1 MKNNEGAMRRSIR
14 AASLLVAAI
23 AVAIVSAG
31 SNAAYPEKQIWWIV
45 PYAPGGSADVT
56 SRILVTR
63 LSQRLNQTILVDNKA
78 GATGS
83 IGATFGAR
91 AAPDGYTVLYGSFD
105 IVINP
110 LVRDLPYD
118 PLKDLVPV
126 TQLSNLW
133 EILVAPADAPYN
145 TFAEFL
151 DYAQKNP
158 DKVNFGTTGAASAG
172 HLSGELLKR
181 ATKLEMTHIPFKGG
195 GPGVAAAIGGQV
207 AVYWATGGSAM
218 PSIKSGRLKALAV
231 SSPTRLP
238 ALPNTPTFK
247 ELGYPSLNTN
257 EWTGVF
263 VPKGTP
269 PDIVRLLNREIRET
283 LAEPA
288 VAEQLASRG
297 IEVVTSSPEE
307 FDQFVKNES
316 QRWRAVVKELNIKYE

>member
-1 MKNNEGAMRRSIR
+1 MSSCTRVISAILAALVMAILSGAS
-14 AASLLVAAI
+14 S
-23 AVAIVSAG
+23 
-31 SNAAYPEKQIWWIV
+31 AAYPEKQIWWIV

-63 LSQRLNQTILVDNKA
+63 LSQRLNQTILVDNKS

-83 IGATFGAR
+83 IGATFVAR
-91 AAPDGYTVLYGSFD
+91 AAPDGYTIGFGTFD
-105 IVINP
+105 LAINP

-118 PLKDLVPV
+118 PLKDLTPV

-145 TFAEFL
+145 TFAEFVE
-151 DYAQKNP
+151 YAKKNP
-158 DKVNFGTTGAASAG
+158 DKINFGTTGAASAG
-172 HLSGELLKR
+172 HLSGELLKK

-207 AVYWATGGSAM
+207 SVYWATGGSAM
-218 PSIKSGRLKALAV
+218 PSIKAGCLKALAV
-231 SSPTRLP
+231 SAPTRMP
-238 ALPNTPTFK
+238 ALPNVPTFN
-247 ELGYPSLNTN
+247 ELGYPTLNTN

-263 VPKGTP
+263 VPKGTS

-288 VAEQLASRG
+288 VAEQLANRG
-297 IEVVTSSPEE
+297 IEVVTSSPEQ
-307 FDQFVKNES
+307 FDQFVKSEA
-316 QRWRAVVKELNIKYE
+316 QRWRAVVKDLNIKYE

>member
-1 MKNNEGAMRRSIR
+1 MSTWAR
-14 AASLLVAAI
+14 AATVLLAGIAMAI
-23 AVAIVSAG
+23 LSG
-31 SNAAYPEKQIWWIV
+31 PSSGAYPEKQIWWIV

-56 SRILVTR
+56 SRILVAR
-63 LSQRLNQTILVDNKA
+63 LSQRLGQTILVDNKS

-83 IGATFGAR
+83 IGATFIAK
-91 AAPDGYTVLYGSFD
+91 AAPDGYTIGYGSFD
-105 IVINP
+105 LAINP

-118 PLKDLVPV
+118 PLKDMVPV

-145 TFAEFL
+145 TFAEFVE
-151 DYAQKNP
+151 YARKNP

-172 HLSGELLKR
+172 HLSGELLKK
-181 ATKLEMTHIPFKGG
+181 ATKLDLTHIPFKGG
-195 GPGVAAAIGGQV
+195 GPGVAAAVGGQV

-218 PSIKSGRLKALAV
+218 PSIKGGKLKALAV

-238 ALPNTPTFK
+238 ALPNVPTFK
-247 ELGYPSLNTN
+247 ELGYPTINTN

-263 VPKGTP
+263 VPKGTSP
-269 PDIVRLLNREIRET
+269 EIVRFLNREIRET

-288 VAEQLASRG
+288 VAEQLANRG
-297 IEVVTSSPEE
+297 IEVVSSSPEE
-307 FDQFVKNES
+307 FDQFVKSEV